1 VEFPSDWPA
10 FFYDVI
16 AMLGHGLNAADM
28 FVRILVAL
36 DEDIISLDI
45 PRSETTSVRAA
56 NYLYIILSYEITLHT

>member
-45 PRSETTSVRAA
+45 PR
-56 NYLYIILSYEITLHT
+56 